1 MSIFML
7 EASED
12 SPYVL
17 LNSQTGKLMLNGR
30 CIMSDT
36 LPFQNAILEWFR
48 KYISVINREFE
59 LEINL
64 EYINSDSHKMLLHLI
79 AELNKY
85 FIFGKKVSINW
96 ITVEEDEYMMEVI
109 QEFKEAFD
117 LPINEKILA

>member
-1 MSIFML
+1 ML